1 MNAHKSEVNP
11 FPNVIFGDWGRHTVK
26 LDFDE
31 FSLAEVKWLVYRAN
45 EWFNL
50 DGFLILESSAKI
62 FRAKHKTSGK
72 TFYRFKKRSY
82 HVVFNRRVSWVEN
95 TQIMAWVSMESHNE
109 KLKDYVLMQILKGS
123 STLRLS
129 NKGKKPFPKPIFQ
142 FGNQDKQIAEFLAT
156 KQYVENFLKAYDKGE
171 MNEEKKT

>member
-1 MNAHKSEVNP
+1 MGAPKSKANP
-11 FPNVIFGDWGRHTVK
+11 FPNVIFGDWGKSTVK

-50 DGFLILESSAKI
+50 DGFLILESSTKTL
-62 FRAKHKTSGK
+62 RAKHVKSGK
-72 TFYRFKKRSY
+72 TFYRFKKKSY
-82 HVVFNRRVSWVEN
+82 HAVFNRRVSWVEN
-95 TQIMAWVSMESHNE
+95 TQIMAWVSMESHNV

-129 NKGKKPFPKPIFQ
+129 NKGKKPFPKPVFQ
-142 FGNQDKQIAEFLAT
+142 FGNRDKQIAEFLDT
-156 KQYVENFLKAYDKGE
+156 KRFVEDFLKDYNGGDK
-171 MNEEKKT
+171 NA

>member
-1 MNAHKSEVNP
+1 MNAQQLRANP
-11 FPNVIFGDWGRHTVK
+11 FPAFLSVILGDWGRTTVK

-31 FSLAEVKWLVYRAN
+31 FSLGEVKWLVYRAN

-62 FRAKHKTSGK
+62 FRAKRKTSGK
-72 TFYRFKKRSY
+72 TFYTFRKRSY
-82 HVVFNRRVSWVEN
+82 HAVFNRKVSWVEN
-95 TQIMAWVSMESHNE
+95 TQIMSWVAMESHNI

-129 NKGKKPFPKPIFQ
+129 NKGRKPFPKAVFQ
-142 FGNQDKQIAEFLAT
+142 YGNQDKQIAEFLDT
-156 KQYVENFLKAYDKGE
+156 KRFVEDFLKDYNGGDK
-171 MNEEKKT
+171 NA